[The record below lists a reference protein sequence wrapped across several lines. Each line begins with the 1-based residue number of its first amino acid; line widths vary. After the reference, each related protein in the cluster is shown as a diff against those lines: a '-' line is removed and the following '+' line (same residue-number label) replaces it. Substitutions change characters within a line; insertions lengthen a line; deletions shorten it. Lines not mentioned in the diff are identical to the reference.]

1 MGDTDVETFSNI
13 TRADYDFDDEAFDC
27 VYVAFMCESS
37 KCCTSCYPYIYLQ
50 LTGGKRFYLSVART
64 SQGDATDRSAMP
76 GIKMVVPTP

>member
-27 VYVAFMCESS
+27 VYVAIMWESPI
-37 KCCTSCYPYIYLQ
+37 CGTNCYPYICLQ
-50 LTGGKRFYLSVART
+50 LTGGKRFYLSVARA

-76 GIKMVVPTP
+76 GIKVVVPAP